1 MTPLG
6 DGLGAVARLSSL
18 DDPVRRRLYEYVASR
33 NEPVARDDAAAAVG
47 VSRSLAAYHLD
58 KLADANI
65 LAVSYARP
73 PGRNGPGAGRPAKL
87 YSRTQDE
94 LLLSVPPRNYRL
106 LAKLL
111 AGAVVDDE
119 SGAVDSAVQAAAR
132 RTGQEIVPAGDVVDT
147 LCRCGY
153 EPAET
158 TDGDIELRNCPF
170 HQLADQYPELVCNL
184 NLHLIQGVLEAAG
197 EQPSQAV
204 LAPREGRCCVVV
216 HRLPD
221 PKMPQ

>member
-6 DGLGAVARLSSL
+6 DGLGAVAQLSSL

-33 NEPVARDDAAAAVG
+33 TEPVARDDAAAAVG

-58 KLADANI
+58 KLADANL

-73 PGRNGPGAGRPAKL
+73 NGRKGPGAGRPAKL

-94 LLLSVPPRNYRL
+94 LSVSVPPRNYRL

-111 AGAVVDDE
+111 AGAVVDDA
-119 SGAVDSAVQAAAR
+119 SGAVGSAVLATAR
-132 RTGQEIVPAGDVVDT
+132 RTGQETVSTGGVVDA

-158 TDGDIELRNCPF
+158 ADGDIELRNCPF
-170 HQLADQYPELVCNL
+170 HQLARQYPELVCNL
-184 NLHLIQGVLEAAG
+184 NLHLIQGLLEAAG
-197 EQPSQAV
+197 EQPSRAV
-204 LAPREGRCCVVV
+204 LAPHEGRCCVVL
-216 HRLPD
+216 HPPQD
-221 PKMPQ
+221 PKMPL